1 MKNKFI
7 FNFPGRLPFIR
18 ANKFVVAE
26 MDPIVAFVNTKVS
39 YQNIKN
45 YLQISKYEK
54 VAKTLFIVNLHI
66 CPFILTIFLKK
77 CKNLTLCKS
86 DIFIVW
92 LITGNFTMQG
102 ITLTE
107 HLDASQKADM
117 RAYMSLVSNV
127 LGNAEVFIF
136 YYN

>member
-1 MKNKFI
+1 MLNICHLPVRFLQYFASNDND

-54 VAKTLFIVNLHI
+54 VAKTLFIVNLQISVH
-66 CPFILTIFLKK
+66 FDEF
-77 CKNLTLCKS
+77 
-86 DIFIVW
+86 F
-92 LITGNFTMQG
+92 
-102 ITLTE
+102 
-107 HLDASQKADM
+107 
-117 RAYMSLVSNV
+117 
-127 LGNAEVFIF
+127 
-136 YYN
+136 

>member
-1 MKNKFI
+1 MITRFI

-66 CPFILTIFLKK
+66 SVHFDDFFEKMQ
-77 CKNLTLCKS
+77 
-86 DIFIVW
+86 
-92 LITGNFTMQG
+92 NFNFVQ
-102 ITLTE
+102 
-107 HLDASQKADM
+107 
-117 RAYMSLVSNV
+117 N
-127 LGNAEVFIF
+127 
-136 YYN
+136 